1 MPFLGRLGIAGFAKE
16 GAVPGVAVV
25 PPTVFLPF
33 LPPESFTP
41 AIALLESKGVF
52 THADVV
58 HRTAQGAGEIKGA
71 KIKTELNPDT
81 IGHMLM
87 AAFGA
92 DTVTEVASYVVTLAT
107 NDKIDFT
114 EDGGAPVAATLT
126 PGTYKM
132 GTSSSQA
139 GTLCAL
145 IKSAMEAVNGA
156 STYTVTYS
164 YTTKKLTIT
173 KSAGVFVINWATG
186 ANTATAAKT
195 LLGFSNADTA
205 SAIAA
210 TSDSTTQPA
219 VQSHVFK
226 RADVSQLP
234 TYTYWFKKADK
245 YPYFSGCMLSKL
257 SVEAKAKEYITA
269 DAEFV
274 GLKYEGYD
282 AAGAGVSPSYSTR
295 VPFTF
300 ANAVLKMDTVASLD
314 YDTLKFDLDNM
325 VEAEHV
331 VATDIWAK
339 KVWAGG
345 FRATLAANLI
355 FEDDVQYQ
363 KFLSSA
369 DAKVELILT
378 HGDSINTAGTKYAL
392 TFTVPVAKY
401 LTAPFVL
408 PDGRISV
415 PFTAVAKYN
424 VADSASI
431 IATLVT
437 DVAVAY

>member
-1 MPFLGRLGIAGFAKE
+1 MPFLGKLGIAGFAKE
-16 GAVPGVAVV
+16 SVLGTAVT

-41 AIALLESKGVF
+41 AIALLESKGVY

-58 HRTAQGAGEIKGA
+58 QRTAQGAGEIKGA

-87 AAFGA
+87 AAFGV
-92 DTVTEVASYVVTLAT
+92 DTVTEVASYVVTLNT

-114 EDGGAPVAATLT
+114 EDAGSEVTAILT
-126 PGTYKM
+126 PGTYPM
-132 GTSSSQA
+132 GTASSQA

-145 IKSAMEAVNGA
+145 IKAAMEAVNGT

-164 YTTKKLTIT
+164 FTTKKLTIT
-173 KSAGVFVINWATG
+173 KSTGVFVLNWATG
-186 ANTATAAKT
+186 TNTLQAAKT
-195 LLGFSNADTA
+195 LLGFTNADSA

-210 TSDSTTQPA
+210 VSDSTTQPA

-226 RADVSQLP
+226 RGDVSALP
-234 TYTYWFKKADK
+234 SYTYWFKKADK

-257 SVEAKAKEYITA
+257 SIEAKAKEYITA

-282 AAGAGVSPSYSTR
+282 AGGGAVSPSYSTR

-300 ANAVLKMDTVASLD
+300 AQAQIKIDDSVSLD

-331 VATDIWAK
+331 IAIDIWAK

-363 KFLSSA
+363 KFISNA
-369 DAKVELILT
+369 AAKVELILT
-378 HGDSINTAGTKYAL
+378 HGDSINTAGTKHAL
-392 TFTVPVAKY
+392 TLTVPTGKY

-415 PFTAVAKYN
+415 PFTAVCQYN
-424 VADSASI
+424 PSDSASVY
-431 IATLVT
+431 ATLVT
-437 DVAVAY
+437 DVATAF